1 MPVYAPI
8 IGSFG
13 SIFIARSELLA
24 LRSSMA
30 LNQYLSQRV
39 NTAVL
44 VIPQANQFDY
54 FFLTLRVDADKFGQW
69 RNYFINAPTGLQQ
82 TLIFDN
88 SGVGVLSIALEEM
101 IVDIEKIVNDG
112 TGQYDYVYK
121 LELTFVRSL

>member
-24 LRSSMA
+24 LRSSMK
-30 LNQYLSQRV
+30 LNQFLSERV

-44 VIPQANQFDY
+44 VIPQANHFDY
-54 FFLTLRVDADKFGQW
+54 FYLTLRVDSDKFIQW
-69 RNYFINAPTGLQQ
+69 RNYFINAPSGLQQ
-82 TLIFDN
+82 TLLFDN

-101 IVDIEKIVNDG
+101 TVDVEKIVNDG
-112 TGQYDYVYK
+112 TGQYDYIYK
-121 LELTFVRSL
+121 LELTFVRSI